1 MKLRPGLQ
9 LASAVDGTRMVV
21 VRAPAEEVEVTCGGA
36 PMADAAQAAAPAP
49 GSADPARRA
58 GTLLGKRYADE
69 ALGIELLCTKAG
81 EGTVEVN
88 GAALPVK
95 DAKPL
100 PASD

>member
-1 MKLRPGLQ
+1 MKLRPGSQ

-36 PMADAAQAAAPAP
+36 PMAEAGQAAPPAAAP
-49 GSADPARRA
+49 DPARQG

-81 EGTVEVN
+81 EGTVEVD
-88 GAALPVK
+88 GVALPLK
-95 DAKPL
+95 EAKPL